1 MGRSPASM
9 TAAELLEAGAAER
22 VAPSLAS
29 EQKRRI
35 RVAMIAISAVA
46 VALACTV
53 VVLSSKTDP
62 APVAEGEHWLED
74 GRASLNVPRGPD
86 ADAEEGASWGGS
98 SSPGALLQQCW
109 GSSAGAWG
117 RGARDEADVPGA
129 RAAGAHVR
137 G

>member
-1 MGRSPASM
+1 M

-62 APVAEGEHWLED
+62 APVAGASCARWLPCASVVLD
-74 GRASLNVPRGPD
+74 GPVSVCHTADVIRRVCERAS
-86 ADAEEGASWGGS
+86 
-98 SSPGALLQQCW
+98 C
-109 GSSAGAWG
+109 
-117 RGARDEADVPGA
+117 
-129 RAAGAHVR
+129 
-137 G
+137 

>member
-1 MGRSPASM
+1 M

-62 APVAEGEHWLED
+62 APVA
-74 GRASLNVPRGPD
+74 
-86 ADAEEGASWGGS
+86 GACCARLA
-98 SSPGALLQQCW
+98 ALRECGVGWSCERLSH
-109 GSSAGAWG
+109 G
-117 RGARDEADVPGA
+117 
-129 RAAGAHVR
+129 
-137 G
+137 

>member
-1 MGRSPASM
+1 MISPLILFPGTEVSPRSWTWRRETDPVLSRSCVVHSYASFLMQSIFDRSPASM

-62 APVAEGEHWLED
+62 APVA
-74 GRASLNVPRGPD
+74 
-86 ADAEEGASWGGS
+86 GACCARLA
-98 SSPGALLQQCW
+98 ALRECGVGWSCERLSH
-109 GSSAGAWG
+109 G
-117 RGARDEADVPGA
+117 
-129 RAAGAHVR
+129 
-137 G
+137 

>member
-74 GRASLNVPRGPD
+74 GRASLSMFRVARTPMQKKVLRG
-86 ADAEEGASWGGS
+86 GNYLSG
-98 SSPGALLQQCW
+98 CW
-109 GSSAGAWG
+109 G
-117 RGARDEADVPGA
+117 EVFF
-129 RAAGAHVR
+129 
-137 G
+137 